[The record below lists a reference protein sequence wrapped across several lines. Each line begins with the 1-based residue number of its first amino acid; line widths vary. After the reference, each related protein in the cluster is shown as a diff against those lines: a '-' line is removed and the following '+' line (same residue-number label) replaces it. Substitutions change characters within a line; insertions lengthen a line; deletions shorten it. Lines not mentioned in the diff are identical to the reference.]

1 MSDAN
6 PPTQPP
12 AGDPLRPTAEQK
24 RVQETVMLDK
34 QGLADLTAQ
43 AKAGAAQA
51 PATPSTPDPAAAPAA
66 PAATPAAASSGG
78 ANTKLIGL
86 VIGLVALLVVVVI
99 VGLALKG

>member
-1 MSDAN
+1 MSD
-6 PPTQPP
+6 PSTPSTPP

-43 AKAGAAQA
+43 AKAGAAEPAA
-51 PATPSTPDPAAAPAA
+51 PATPAPQPAAAPVA
-66 PAATPAAASSGG
+66 PAPASSGG